1 MTLKT
6 SSDEV
11 KMIDEIT
18 GDASKQKW
26 NLISADVEDTYY
38 IQNVLKTALWLNNE
52 VN

>member
-18 GDASKQKW
+18 GDASK
-26 NLISADVEDTYY
+26 
-38 IQNVLKTALWLNNE
+38 
-52 VN
+52 